1 MWRCML
7 IMETVRI
14 EVETLYIL
22 FTVISYFSSV
32 QCELQLNL
40 PAKPHYWKCRLLT
53 MFHTTSLYKWSWNAQ
68 QYETN
73 KMPLEISILTK
84 C

>member
-7 IMETVRI
+7 IMETVRM

-22 FTVISYFSSV
+22 FTAISYFTSV

-40 PAKPHYWKCRLLT
+40 PADPHYRKCRLLK
-53 MFHTTSLYKWSWNAQ
+53 MFHTTLLYK
-68 QYETN
+68 
-73 KMPLEISILTK
+73 
-84 C
+84 